1 MVAVGYSAPAKRAT
15 LAVMNGWFGPWELL
29 IILGI
34 VLLIFGPKRLP
45 ALGRSLGQG
54 ARSFRDSIRGRHDK
68 LEKEDEDE
76 VPALPPSPDVTS
88 EREDVA
94 REKEPV

>member
-1 MVAVGYSAPAKRAT
+1 
-15 LAVMNGWFGPWELL
+15 MNGWFGPWELL
-29 IILGI
+29 IVLGI
-34 VLLIFGPKRLP
+34 VLLVFGPKRLP

-68 LEKEDEDE
+68 LDKEDEEDE
-76 VPALPPSPDVTS
+76 VRALPPSPDVTS
-88 EREDVA
+88 EKDEVA

>member
-1 MVAVGYSAPAKRAT
+1 
-15 LAVMNGWFGPWELL
+15 MNGWFGPWELL
-29 IILGI
+29 IVLAV

-54 ARSFRDSIRGRHDK
+54 ARSFRDSIRGRHDR
-68 LEKEDEDE
+68 LDKEDDDE
-76 VPALPPSPDVTS
+76 MPALPPSPDVTS
-88 EREDVA
+88 EKEEVA

>member
-1 MVAVGYSAPAKRAT
+1 
-15 LAVMNGWFGPWELL
+15 MNGWFGPWELL
-29 IILGI
+29 IVLAV

-54 ARSFRDSIRGRHDK
+54 ARSFRDSLRARHDK
-68 LEKEDEDE
+68 DDEPDE
-76 VPALPPSPDVTS
+76 PVALPPAPP
-88 EREDVA
+88 EPE